1 MIIDL
6 SLELVFP
13 LGTLLRKV
21 VKKYIVL
28 FLPTVLFPFT
38 YLIIILLP
46 CFVILSSATYL
57 QSILQLSFEG
67 GVMANFCYFYL
78 HSVTFQWRSG
88 VSATGK
94 QSIDDLKKTWPQAS
108 TLLLGY
114 TSCFSRDRWQSY
126 NSNSHGNWTVS
137 SNFNKN
143 IIFGHFPTHK
153 LEINKDSSPSIYLCA
168 PPLQNL

>member
-21 VKKYIVL
+21 VRKYIVL
-28 FLPTVLFPFT
+28 FLLTVLFPFT

-57 QSILQLSFEG
+57 QIILPLSFEG
-67 GVMANFCYFYL
+67 GVMANFCHLYL

-88 VSATGK
+88 VSKTGK
-94 QSIDDLKKTWPQAS
+94 QSIDDLKKMWPQAS
-108 TLLLGY
+108 TLLLAY
-114 TSCFSRDRWQSY
+114 TSCFSRNRWQSY
-126 NSNSHGNWTVS
+126 I
-137 SNFNKN
+137 K
-143 IIFGHFPTHK
+143 
-153 LEINKDSSPSIYLCA
+153 
-168 PPLQNL
+168 